1 MPDVEVKLNIEADYR
16 AALAA
21 VWNLGKALEDVQQKA
36 KLVLPGGAGGQPG
49 TGDAGG
55 DVTVPDTAEQQK
67 NMQALAQ
74 AMAVAAKAAEV
85 LSGAVGKLGPAL
97 KDMGPEA
104 EQVEQ
109 VAALGQHYGQL
120 AQALGVAA
128 DAAARYKA
136 ADGGMKETDER
147 INKLVAENAALM
159 DRLSAVQAEYMAMV
173 QGNAERE
180 RERVLREA
188 NAQAVEKEKVA
199 TTDETYQMQL
209 ATMSKRQL
217 VEEIQRL
224 TKARKAAAAA
234 GNEYDYKAYGEYL
247 KIARQELR
255 KMNQEQ
261 QINKI
266 AFLQQAQVA
275 QQMGANLRTITD
287 GVMNFSESLE
297 NGTLNLTGMAS
308 AVISLSMAI
317 KAGLGPL
324 GWALAAVEALTLAWN
339 WYAKSQQEAKRADEE
354 REKKARDLATAFNEA
369 AEAVNALAEKEAELG
384 KLEDLKRAYAGL
396 NEELRERNKLLD
408 DSLRKLSAELAMRA
422 KEEDFEKTLKK
433 NAIMRDF
440 WSGAIDEEERD
451 RRLDALN
458 VEAAEQKRRRTM
470 EKARAEEKGAR
481 EKERAEFDRLGAA
494 TGLRERLRME
504 KNNRFSLAPEVMMQN
519 YLNFALQD
527 AAYKE
532 SLEAYKAYKKHKDIA
547 DNEQYSQ
554 KTRGLHRLKQ
564 KEYERDFEGIKNRR
578 DAALELLGGWDPDAI
593 EDGKYKEQ
601 YDALQQRLRT
611 AITEAEEAETAYN
624 TAKADALAKRGEV
637 KLADAQTRQDVRI
650 AQGTADANAVQRK
663 AEAEYKAEQKK
674 KKEAER
680 LRKQAAAEEQRAQV
694 RAMKERDEVYE
705 LGRSA
710 RVEGLSE
717 KQALKGDLRQFTKG
731 GGYDMLGG
739 GIDENEAR
747 VLVQVMK
754 EAKKR
759 DNEALMKL
767 VDALMEMARD
777 MGQTS
782 ESVLGYVQRERNAL
796 VQQVKRATSK
806 FKKQSVYKMNN
817 G

>member
-1 MPDVEVKLNIEADYR
+1 MPDVGVKLNIEADYR
-16 AALAA
+16 AALDA
-21 VWNLGKALEDVQQKA
+21 VGNLGKALEAVQQKA
-36 KLVLPGGAGGQPG
+36 KLVLPGGAGGQ
-49 TGDAGG
+49 TGAGG
-55 DVTVPDTAEQQK
+55 DVAVPDTAEQQK

-74 AMAVAAKAAEV
+74 AVAMAAKAAEMLAAAMEK
-85 LSGAVGKLGPAL
+85 LSPAL
-97 KDMGPEA
+97 KEMGPGA
-104 EQVEQ
+104 EQVQQ
-109 VAALGQHYGQL
+109 VAALGQHYKEL
-120 AQALGVAA
+120 AQSLSVAA
-128 DAAARYKA
+128 EAAARYKA

-188 NAQAVEKEKVA
+188 NVQAVEKEKVA

-217 VEEIQRL
+217 VEEIRRL
-224 TKARKAAAAA
+224 AQARKAAAAA

-261 QINKI
+261 QVNKI

-287 GVMNFSESLE
+287 GVMNFSESME

-308 AVISLSMAI
+308 AVISLSRAI
-317 KAGLGPL
+317 KAGLYPL

-339 WYAKSQQEAKRADEE
+339 WYAKSQQEAKKADEE
-354 REKKARDLATAFNEA
+354 REKKARDLATAFNDA

-408 DSLRKLSAELAMRA
+408 DSLQKLSAELAMRA

-433 NAIMRDF
+433 NAIMREF

-470 EKARAEEKGAR
+470 EKAQAEEKVAR
-481 EKERAEFDRLGAA
+481 EKEQAELDRLGAA
-494 TGLRERLRME
+494 TGLRERLRLEESRMFSPEEIKMLSLEDKKISNLME
-504 KNNRFSLAPEVMMQN
+504 EVKGFEALGTVSGNYFANMRRDTLDSLFNERFGTSYRE
-519 YLNFALQD
+519 FESG
-527 AAYKE
+527 AYKT
-532 SLEAYKAYKKHKDIA
+532 K
-547 DNEQYSQ
+547 
-554 KTRGLHRLKQ
+554 
-564 KEYERDFEGIKNRR
+564 
-578 DAALELLGGWDPDAI
+578 
-593 EDGKYKEQ
+593 

-624 TAKADALAKRGEV
+624 EAKADALAKRGEV
-637 KLADAQTRQDVRI
+637 ELADAQTRQDVRL

-663 AEAEYKAEQKK
+663 AEAEYKAAQQQ

-680 LRKQAAAEEQRAQV
+680 LRKQAEAEERRAQ
-694 RAMKERDEVYE
+694 RERDRINA
-705 LGRSA
+705 LGTES

-717 KQALKGDLRQFTKG
+717 GRALRRDIRRFTKG
-731 GGYDMLGG
+731 GAYDMLEG
-739 GIDENEAR
+739 GINQQEAERMVAAMEFAAKNNNES
-747 VLVQVMK
+747 
-754 EAKKR
+754 
-759 DNEALMKL
+759 LMKMINAVL
-767 VDALMEMARD
+767 DLAKS
-777 MGQTS
+777 MGMTS
-782 ESVLGYVQRERNAL
+782 ESVLGYVQRESNKLKNQVENAL
-796 VQQVKRATSK
+796 SQTKQDMKRIKRQQS
-806 FKKQSVYKMNN
+806 
-817 G
+817 

>member
-1 MPDVEVKLNIEADYR
+1 MPDVGVKLNIEADYR
-16 AALAA
+16 AALDA
-21 VWNLGKALEDVQQKA
+21 VGNLGKALEAVQQKA

-49 TGDAGG
+49 AGG
-55 DVTVPDTAEQQK
+55 DVAVPDTAEQQK

-74 AMAVAAKAAEV
+74 AVAMAAKAAEMLAAAMER
-85 LSGAVGKLGPAL
+85 LSPAL
-97 KDMGPEA
+97 KDMGPGA
-104 EQVEQ
+104 EQVQQ
-109 VAALGQHYGQL
+109 VAALGQHYKEL
-120 AQALGVAA
+120 AQSLSVAA
-128 DAAARYKA
+128 EAAKRYKA

-188 NAQAVEKEKVA
+188 NVQAVEKEKVA

-217 VEEIQRL
+217 VEEIRRL
-224 TKARKAAAAA
+224 AQARKAAAAA

-261 QINKI
+261 QVNKI

-287 GVMNFSESLE
+287 GVMNFSESME

-339 WYAKSQQEAKRADEE
+339 WYAKSQQEAKKADEE
-354 REKKARDLATAFNEA
+354 REKKARDLATAFNDA

-422 KEEDFEKTLKK
+422 KEEDFERTLKK

-470 EKARAEEKGAR
+470 EKARAEEKVAQD
-481 EKERAEFDRLGAA
+481 KEQAELDRLGAA

-504 KNNRFSLAPEVMMQN
+504 KNDKFSLTPEEVEREYANLLQAENQLKRRQKERDELQEKINFQMRVAQN
-519 YLNFALQD
+519 PFHAQG
-527 AAYKE
+527 AF
-532 SLEAYKAYKKHKDIA
+532 KKI
-547 DNEQYSQ
+547 EQYQAMLEGIDLAPLENNYQ
-554 KTRGLHRLKQ
+554 KAKDRLK
-564 KEYERDFEGIKNRR
+564 GINL
-578 DAALELLGGWDPDAI
+578 DDVESGL
-593 EDGKYKEQ
+593 YKEQ
-601 YDALQQRLRT
+601 YEALQQRLRM
-611 AITEAEEAETAYN
+611 AITEADEAETAYN
-624 TAKADALAKRGEV
+624 EAKADVLAKRGEV
-637 KLADAQTRQDVRI
+637 ELADAQTRQDVRI
-650 AQGTADANAVQRK
+650 AQGTSDANAVQRK
-663 AEAEYKAEQKK
+663 AEAEYKAAQQQ

-680 LRKQAAAEEQRAQV
+680 LRKQAEAEARRAQ
-694 RAMKERDEVYE
+694 RERDRINA
-705 LGRSA
+705 LGTEA

-717 KQALKGDLRQFTKG
+717 GRALRKDIRRFTKG
-731 GGYDMLGG
+731 GAYDLLEG
-739 GIDENEAR
+739 GINQQEAERMVAAMEFAAKNNNES
-747 VLVQVMK
+747 
-754 EAKKR
+754 
-759 DNEALMKL
+759 LMKMINAVL
-767 VDALMEMARD
+767 DLAKS
-777 MGQTS
+777 MGMTS
-782 ESVLGYVQRERNAL
+782 ESVLGYVQRESNKLKNQVENAL
-796 VQQVKRATSK
+796 SQTKQDMKRIKRQQS
-806 FKKQSVYKMNN
+806 
-817 G
+817 